1 MLTTDDDLKGTG
13 RETAFEVS
21 GASRS
26 ATWRWYICV
35 LLLLAT
41 VVNYMDRLTV
51 NTLSIEIQAEFQLN
65 NKQYG
70 NTELGFGLAFAA
82 GSLLFGWMVDR
93 MGVYWLY
100 PIVLVG
106 WSAMGFL
113 TGLSRT
119 YEELLVLRIMLGLFE
134 AGHFPCGLK
143 TVQLLLAPR
152 DRALGN
158 SLLQSGTALG
168 AVLAPQAIKLLLT
181 DGQGGWRRPFLIIGA
196 GGTAWVVLWLLS
208 IRPKD
213 LRSPIPSGKP
223 TVAEAKSGGSASF
236 LELVFSPRFLAL
248 AIMVVCINLNWHLFR
263 VWLPKFLREARGFER
278 NEMLNFTTFYYVA
291 ADMGAITAGF
301 LSGWLARRGLSVY
314 SSRMWVFAG
323 CCLLTTLTTAAAFL
337 PKGPLLLGALLVV
350 AFGGLGSYAA
360 YYSMTQ
366 DLSMKHQGKISGA
379 LSTITWLVTA
389 AFHPIF
395 GDYLDRTKRY
405 DLVVGAMGWMPMIAL
420 FAVLLLWHRGR
431 GRSAGVSEDGLAQ
444 PADIE

>member
-1 MLTTDDDLKGTG
+1 MTKAGADDTEFYRAPSSPLEFPEGG
-13 RETAFEVS
+13 
-21 GASRS
+21 RS

-41 VVNYMDRLTV
+41 VVNYMDRLTI
-51 NTLSIEIQAEFQLN
+51 NTLAIEIQGEFHLN
-65 NKQYG
+65 DKQYG
-70 NTELGFGLAFAA
+70 YTELGFGMAFAA
-82 GSLLFGWMVDR
+82 GSLLFGWLVDR

-113 TGLSRT
+113 TGLSQT
-119 YEELLVLRIMLGLFE
+119 YGELLILRIFLGLFE

-181 DGQGGWRRPFLIIGA
+181 ESEGGWRRPFLVIGA
-196 GGTAWVVLWLLS
+196 GGMAWIVLWFLS
-208 IRPKD
+208 IRPRD
-213 LRSPIPSGKP
+213 LHAAERSKER
-223 TVAEAKSGGSASF
+223 VAEQAAGGNEGLWA
-236 LELVFSPRFLAL
+236 LVFSRRFLAL

-263 VWLPKFLREARGFER
+263 VWLPKFLREARHYDR
-278 NEMLNFTTFYYVA
+278 NDMLNFTTFYYVA
-291 ADMGAITAGF
+291 ADVGAITAGA
-301 LSGWLARRGLSVY
+301 LTGWLARQGMSVF
-314 SSRMWVFAG
+314 SSRMWVFAA

-366 DLSMKHQGKISGA
+366 DLSLKHQGKISGS
-379 LSTITWLVTA
+379 LSTITWVTTA

-395 GDYLDRTKRY
+395 GRYLDEYKRY
-405 DLVVGAMGWMPMIAL
+405 DLVIGAMGWLPLISL
-420 FAVLLLWHRGR
+420 VAVLLLWDRHRVR
-431 GRSAGVSEDGLAQ
+431 KDE
-444 PADIE
+444 P

>member
-1 MLTTDDDLKGTG
+1 MTK
-13 RETAFEVS
+13 S
-21 GASRS
+21 GAGDVIEAEFRLPETGRS

-51 NTLSIEIQAEFQLN
+51 NTLAVEIQKEFTLN
-65 NKQYG
+65 DQEYG
-70 NTELGFGLAFAA
+70 YTELGFGMAFAA
-82 GSLLFGWMVDR
+82 GSLLFGWLVDR

-100 PIVLVG
+100 PVVLVG

-113 TGLSRT
+113 TGLSHSFR
-119 YEELLVLRIMLGLFE
+119 ELLILRILLGLFE

-143 TVQLLLAPR
+143 TIQLLLAPR

-168 AVLAPQAIKLLLT
+168 AVIAPQVIKLLVT
-181 DGQGGWRRPFLIIGA
+181 DAQGGWRRPFLVIGA
-196 GGTAWVVLWLLS
+196 GGMAWIVVWFLS
-208 IRPKD
+208 IRPRD
-213 LRSPIPSGKP
+213 LSDAERSKER
-223 TVAEAKSGGSASF
+223 VAEQASGGDEGVWA
-236 LELVFSPRFLAL
+236 LVCSRRFLAL

-263 VWLPKFLREARGFER
+263 VWLPKFLREARGYAR
-278 NEMLNFTTFYYVA
+278 DDMLNFTTFYYVA
-291 ADMGAITAGF
+291 ADLGAIGAGA
-301 LSGWLARRGLSVY
+301 LTGWLARRGMSVF

-360 YYSMTQ
+360 YYSLTQ
-366 DLSMKHQGKISGA
+366 DLSLKHQGKISGS
-379 LSTITWLVTA
+379 LSTITWVVTA

-395 GDYLDRTKRY
+395 GHYLDRTKRY
-405 DLVVGAMGWMPMIAL
+405 DLVVGLAGWLPLLSL
-420 FAVLLLWHRGR
+420 FAVLMLWDRGR
-431 GRSAGVSEDGLAQ
+431 DRKELQ
-444 PADIE
+444 